1 MIAIDHKGP
10 LVSVT
15 VFGEFTLADYAE
27 FEELVNYK
35 VGFEGPVDLYFDLRE
50 MASFTID
57 VVWEEIRFSLEHT
70 NSFRRIAVVT
80 DNQWITWS
88 AWLSKAF
95 INTELR
101 VFDDSDAE
109 EALSWIEAA

>member
-1 MIAIDHKGP
+1 
-10 LVSVT
+10 
-15 VFGEFTLADYAE
+15 
-27 FEELVNYK
+27 
-35 VGFEGPVDLYFDLRE
+35 

-57 VVWEEIRFSLEHT
+57 VVWEEIKLLPSAHP

-101 VFDDSDAE
+101 VFDDSDAAD
-109 EALSWIEAA
+109 ALSWIEAA

>member
-1 MIAIDHKGP
+1 MIAIDHEGP
-10 LVSVT
+10 LVT
-15 VFGEFTLADYAE
+15 VAVLGEFTLADYAE

-35 VGFEGPVDLYFDLRE
+35 VSFEGPVDLYFDLRE

-57 VVWEEIRFSLEHT
+57 VVWEDIKFARSHA
-70 NSFRRIAVVT
+70 SDFRRIAIVT

-101 VFDDSDAE
+101 VFDDSDFE
-109 EALSWIEAA
+109 EALSWIKSD

>member
-15 VFGEFTLADYAE
+15 VLGEFTLADYAE
-27 FEELVNYK
+27 FEEVVNYK
-35 VGFEGPVDLYFDLRE
+35 ISFEGPVDLYFDLRE
-50 MASFTID
+50 MFTFTVD
-57 VVWEEIRFSLEHT
+57 MAWEEIKFTRA
-70 NSFRRIAVVT
+70 NPNAFRRIAIVT
-80 DNQWITWS
+80 DSQWVTWS
-88 AWLSKAF
+88 AWISKAF

-109 EALSWIEAA
+109 EARAWIEAQ

>member
-15 VFGEFTLADYAE
+15 VLGEFTLADYAE

-35 VGFEGPVDLYFDLRE
+35 VDFEGPVDLYFDLRE
-50 MASFTID
+50 MLTFSVD
-57 VVWEEIRFSLEHT
+57 VVWEEIKFSLDHP

-80 DNQWITWS
+80 DNQWVTWS

-95 INTELR
+95 INTEMR
-101 VFDDSDAE
+101 VFDDSDAD
-109 EALSWIEAA
+109 EALAWIGGE

>member
-15 VFGEFTLADYAE
+15 VLGEFTLADYTE

-35 VGFEGPVDLYFDLRE
+35 VDFEGPVDLYFDLRE

-57 VVWEEIRFSLEHT
+57 VVWEDIKFSREHA
-70 NSFRRIAVVT
+70 NDFRRVAIVT
-80 DNQWITWS
+80 DSQWITWA
-88 AWLSKAF
+88 AWLGKAF
-95 INTELR
+95 VNAELR
-101 VFDDSDAE
+101 VFDDSDVVDAQ
-109 EALSWIEAA
+109 SWIGAA